1 MSGRNVWEIV
11 REHVEKKT
19 ERQKVKPGEQN
30 EKLRECSGI

>member
-11 REHVEKKT
+11 REHVEK
-19 ERQKVKPGEQN
+19 RQKVKPGEQN